1 MSTLLDDP
9 AFHRQKKN
17 QSKSKRRY
25 SLPKLKEPCPLT
37 SDGTRLLESFP
48 NNTNGGRR
56 KSFGGFRENKD
67 NNRYYNK
74 YRDGGGGGHQ
84 RSSSNHHESN
94 HYRDNFH
101 RRSSR

>member
-1 MSTLLDDP
+1 MDNILFISRLNSSLKHEPQPQAFKNDADNRLSSQTHKLMSTLLDDP

-56 KSFGGFRENKD
+56 KSFF
-67 NNRYYNK
+67 
-74 YRDGGGGGHQ
+74 
-84 RSSSNHHESN
+84 
-94 HYRDNFH
+94 
-101 RRSSR
+101 